1 RPPRHSG
8 LRCGRSREGRVS
20 RAGGHAARPAP
31 HGGVHVGRQPGVCPE
46 NPGRTGGGIRAGIRR
61 RPRLSGGSAPTGAGA
76 GAGYGGACGRAPLP
90 GGTGLA
96 RPRPRRAAGRHV
108 RAPAGASGERGE
120 NRRGNDRRTGTD
132 GGRARGAEGAGQA
145 RRPAAFR
152 RNGAW
157 IMKKRIVVGSRRSR
171 LALAQTRQVLQRW
184 RRRAEEAGVA
194 LEFDVRE
201 IVTKGDKIVDVS
213 LSKVGGKGL
222 FVKEIEQALLAGEID
237 VAVHS
242 MKDVPAELPAG
253 LVIGAV
259 PEREDP
265 RDALVSRGGL
275 KLAELPAG
283 SVVGTSSLRRA
294 CQLRALRPDLRV
306 EWIRGNI
313 DTRLGRLERG
323 DFDAVLLAAAGLNR
337 LGWADRISERLSADD
352 FVPAAGQ
359 GALALECR
367 EDDEPL
373 RQLLTFIHDPVAA
386 RETAAERA
394 FLARIGGGCQVPVG
408 ACARTVR
415 EAAGAD

>member
-1 RPPRHSG
+1 
-8 LRCGRSREGRVS
+8 
-20 RAGGHAARPAP
+20 
-31 HGGVHVGRQPGVCPE
+31 
-46 NPGRTGGGIRAGIRR
+46 
-61 RPRLSGGSAPTGAGA
+61 
-76 GAGYGGACGRAPLP
+76 
-90 GGTGLA
+90 
-96 RPRPRRAAGRHV
+96 
-108 RAPAGASGERGE
+108 
-120 NRRGNDRRTGTD
+120 
-132 GGRARGAEGAGQA
+132 
-145 RRPAAFR
+145 
-152 RNGAW
+152 
-157 IMKKRIVVGSRRSR
+157 MKKRIVVGSRRSR

-415 EAAGAD
+415 EAAGADASGTDAGRTVAGGTEAGDGAASGTDAGGQGDAAGGRLPAIRLTGLVGDPDGGLIIRDELSGTDPEETGRRLAERLLERGGEEILRRTGM